1 MTARFFATTAFAGLF
16 GLAASGTMAEE
27 LSLLVDNSSDTVAI
41 AKALT
46 DAYTEANPDVTFSIE
61 TRPGGGEGDNIVKT
75 RLATGEM
82 DDIFLYNS
90 GSLLQAL
97 RPSRT
102 LEPLDDLPNIGNVM
116 ESFTSTVSDADGHIY
131 GVPVQPAMGGG
142 IFYNIPVYEE
152 LGLNVPKTWDEFM
165 ANNAV
170 IAEKTDKAPIIQT
183 YRDTWTSQL
192 FVLADFYNVQVQDP
206 DFAKL
211 YTENKAKFADTPAAL
226 KGFERLQEAHD
237 AGYFNEDF
245 GAASYN
251 DGLHMVATGEGV
263 HYPMLTFAIG
273 AIQQNDPDLLKDV
286 GFFAQPGDDPEH
298 NGLTVWMPAAYYIPK
313 GGDHV
318 DAAKDFVN
326 FVASPAA
333 CDIITEAVGASGPY
347 LIKGCGLPDDVPPSV
362 ADMLPYFQDP
372 TRNAPA
378 LEFLSPVK
386 GPGLEQITVEVGTG
400 IRDAESGAALYDRDV
415 EKQAKQLRLPNW

>member
-1 MTARFFATTAFAGLF
+1 MTARFLATTALAGLF
-16 GLAASGTMAEE
+16 GLIATGAMAED
-27 LSLLVDNSSDTVAI
+27 LSLLVDNSPDTVAI

-46 DAYTEANPDVTFSIE
+46 DAYTAAHPDVTFSIE
-61 TRPGGGEGDNIVKT
+61 TRPVGGEGDNIIKT

-82 DDIFLYNS
+82 ADVFLYNS
-90 GSLLQAL
+90 GSLLQAI
-97 RPSRT
+97 RPSKT
-102 LEPLDDLPNIGNVM
+102 LEPINDIQNIGNLM
-116 ESFTSTVSDADGHIY
+116 TSFTSTVSDSDGNIY

-142 IFYNIPVYEE
+142 ILYNIPTYEA
-152 LGLNVPKTWDEFM
+152 LGLKIPKTWDEFM

-192 FVLADFYNVQVQDP
+192 FVLADYYNVQVNDP
-206 DFAKL
+206 DFATL

-226 KGFERLQEAHD
+226 KGFQRLQETHD

-263 HYPMLTFAIG
+263 HYPMLTFSIG
-273 AIQQNDPDLLKDV
+273 AIQQNDPDFVKDV
-286 GFFAQPGDDPEH
+286 GFFAQPGDDPDH
-298 NGLTVWMPAAYYIPK
+298 NGLTVWMPSAYYVAK

-318 DAAKDFVN
+318 DTAKDFVN
-326 FVASPAA
+326 FVASQDS
-333 CDIITEAVGASGPY
+333 CDIMTKTVGASGPY
-347 LIKGCGLPDDVPPSV
+347 LINGCTLPDDVPPAV
-362 ADMLPYFQDP
+362 ADMLPYFQDSA
-372 TRNAPA
+372 RNAPA